1 MDILRHPAPAMNHR
15 RQAEIQRD
23 LLNGN
28 VMKPVVSQEF
38 YLNVA
43 FPKSASPVKR
53 SEGAEEGA
61 RVPPVVNTPR
71 VNDPEESR
79 DPVRWAWGR

>member
-1 MDILRHPAPAMNHR
+1 MNPG

-28 VMKPVVSQEF
+28 VMKPAVSQEF

-43 FPKSASPVKR
+43 FPKSAPPVQR
-53 SEGAEEGA
+53 REGTEEGA

-79 DPVRWAWGR
+79 ERGRRAWGR